1 MSSKEKNLP
10 RSNTFQPP
18 KTEQTIMN
26 NTLNIQNKLPLMQK
40 TENNLDSKQKNID
53 AQDIKNGPDPDN
65 QECLRRRMNST
76 HISMYPQL
84 YLEEN
89 EDILLNIYKKQKK
102 LNNYKD
108 QKDSL
113 TFQERESVIS
123 WCLSLL
129 ETVELSENQK
139 TSIFHRF
146 CTAYDIIMGKLFLL
160 NKPIKE
166 EKDLKIFII
175 TIFLLTYKLEGF
187 ALAKITI
194 SNLID
199 AFLSEVAL
207 EKEKLIEQ
215 IANNEMR
222 IIELM
227 DFNPQIFNDNNIH
240 QLSFIL
246 LDLFEKKYSVKFN
259 KDEENRINNA
269 IDMIN
274 KCIEFSDKILFK
286 YFPIDKAMLSF
297 YTAVEYCFLQKKGNV
312 IDYLKKF
319 NKYLRNNMKIVK
331 LSKED
336 FDKYCLKFAKYL
348 YKNKV

>member
-1 MSSKEKNLP
+1 MSSKEKNIP
-10 RSNTFQPP
+10 KQNFSQPP
-18 KTEQTIMN
+18 KTEQTIIN
-26 NTLNIQNKLPLMQK
+26 NTLNIQNSLPILKK
-40 TENNLDSKQKNID
+40 TESQQVPNQNNID
-53 AQDIKNGPDPDN
+53 AQDKIDRPDPD
-65 QECLRRRMNST
+65 QECLRRRMNSS
-76 HISMYPQL
+76 HISIYPQL

-89 EDILLNIYKKQKK
+89 EDILLNISKKQKK

-108 QKDSL
+108 QKESIS
-113 TFQERESVIS
+113 FSEREGVIS

-129 ETVELSENQK
+129 ETVELSKFQK

-146 CTAYDIIMGKLFLL
+146 CTAYDIIMGKLFIL

-166 EKDLKIFII
+166 EKDLKILII

-194 SNLID
+194 SNLIE
-199 AFLSEVAL
+199 AFLTEVSL
-207 EKEKLIEQ
+207 EKEKLIQ
-215 IANNEMR
+215 KIAKNEMC

-240 QLSFIL
+240 QISYMF
-246 LDLFEKKYSVKFN
+246 LDLFEKKYSIKFN
-259 KDEENRINNA
+259 QEEEIRVNNA

-274 KCIEFSDKILFK
+274 KCIEFSDRIVFK

-297 YTAVEYCFLQKKGNV
+297 YTGVEYCFLQKKGIV
-312 IDYLKKF
+312 IDSLKKF
-319 NKYLRNNMKIVK
+319 NKYLRNNMKIIK

-336 FDKYCLKFAKYL
+336 FDKFCLKFAKYL
-348 YKNKV
+348 FKNKV

>member
-1 MSSKEKNLP
+1 MSKEKNIP
-10 RSNTFQPP
+10 NSIIPQPP
-18 KTEQTIMN
+18 KTEQVTIN
-26 NTLNIQNKLPLMQK
+26 NTLNIQNTLPLLKK
-40 TENNLDSKQKNID
+40 TENQDSNIKNID
-53 AQDIKNGPDPDN
+53 TQDKITGPDPDN
-65 QECLRRRMNST
+65 QDILRRRMNST
-76 HISMYPQL
+76 HISTYPQL
-84 YLEEN
+84 YLLEN
-89 EDILLNIYKKQKK
+89 EDILLNISKKQKK

-108 QKDSL
+108 QKDSIAF
-113 TFQERESVIS
+113 TERENVIS

-129 ETVELSENQK
+129 ETVELSKEQK

-146 CTAYDIIMGKLFLL
+146 CTAYDIIMGKLFIL

-194 SNLID
+194 SNLIE
-199 AFLSEVAL
+199 AFLTEVSL
-207 EKEKLIEQ
+207 EKEKLIQ
-215 IANNEMR
+215 TIADNEMR
-222 IIELM
+222 VIELM
-227 DFNPQIFNDNNIH
+227 DFNPQVFNDNNIH

-246 LDLFEKKYSVKFN
+246 LDLFEKKYSIKLN
-259 KDEENRINNA
+259 KEDETKINNA

-286 YFPIDKAMLSF
+286 YYPIDKAMLSF
-297 YTAVEYCFLQKKGNV
+297 YTAVEYRFLQKKSNY
-312 IDYLKKF
+312 IDSLKKF

-348 YKNKV
+348 YKNKI